1 MKILGIEISYDD
13 IFIVILENNKV
24 VVLEIIS

>member
-13 IFIVILENNKV
+13 IFIVILENSKV

>member
-1 MKILGIEISYDD
+1 MKILGIEISHDD
-13 IFIVILENNKV
+13 IFIAILENNKV